1 MGKGSGSRGAGRQPV
16 IPMLQLTRELEDYRR
31 FKQENQPLEMVY
43 LRLRTLIQKAR
54 ESLRAAPG
62 DREVQDHLRRLEEER
77 DELERQAPWLTADY
91 PVEMALW
98 GPGSGLL

>member
-1 MGKGSGSRGAGRQPV
+1 MGEGAALEAGWQPV
-16 IPMLQLTRELEDYRR
+16 IPMLQLSRELEDYRR
-31 FKQENQPLEMVY
+31 FKQENQPLELVY
-43 LRLRTLIQKAR
+43 LKLRTLIQKAK

-62 DREVQDHLRRLEEER
+62 NTEVQDYLKQLEEER
-77 DELERQAPWLTADY
+77 DELEHRAPWLTADY